1 LARADYRRCRLPG
14 AFRARRGRTGLI
26 LFLLLAAVFLVL
38 NRAAYRGYFADDDIN
53 SMAWTRWSS
62 SYEYLKGALTPIYS
76 QSYRAVGFYFF
87 HVAERAFGL
96 DFPKYVAVIHAIHLL
111 NLWLLWLL
119 MRRMGSPPLAAA
131 AGCVFFALHAA
142 LFDAVWKPMYVFD
155 LLCGT
160 LCVASILF
168 WARGRWILSFFA
180 FWLAYKSKELAVML
194 PLVLVCYELWFG
206 GRRWLR
212 LAPFLAASMSFVIQA
227 LLLHPE
233 QSGDYAFHFTFDT
246 IATTAPFYAG
256 KVFLTPYLGFLLPL
270 GAVMARNRRT
280 GFGLATMGLFLL
292 PLLWLPGRISSAY
305 CYLPFTGLA
314 IVMAGIAE
322 NARPAAIAIFFLL
335 WLPADIYWLNAQRDE
350 TLRQDR
356 DARQW
361 ITTLGNFAKT
371 RPAVTGFVYKGFP
384 EAFHNWSGEGGVKY
398 FFRLLDVTV
407 PSVDS
412 PEGAQLLRNGRVA
425 VLNWDAA
432 RHRLEIQTP

>member
-1 LARADYRRCRLPG
+1 MSK
-14 AFRARRGRTGLI
+14 RTGLI

-38 NRAAYRGYFADDDIN
+38 NRAAYRGYFQDDDIN
-53 SMAWTRWSS
+53 AMAWTRWNPAL
-62 SYEYLKGALTPIYS
+62 EYLKGALTPVYS
-76 QSYRAVGFYFF
+76 HSYRAVGFYYY
-87 HVAERAFGL
+87 HLTGRAFGL
-96 DFPKYVAVIHAIHLL
+96 DFPKYVAVIQAIHLL

-142 LFDAVWKPMYVFD
+142 LLDTVWKPMYVFD

-160 LCVASILF
+160 LCVASVLF

-194 PLVLVCYELWFG
+194 PVVLVCYELWFG

-212 LAPFLAASMSFVIQA
+212 LAPFVAASLSFAAQA
-227 LLLHPE
+227 LLLHPYE
-233 QSGDYAFHFTFDT
+233 GGDYSFHFTLDT
-246 IATTAPFYAG
+246 IAVTAPFYAG

-270 GAVMARNRRT
+270 GAVTARNRRT
-280 GFGLATMGLFLL
+280 WFGLAMMGLFLF
-292 PLLWLPGRISSAY
+292 PLLWLPGRICSAY

-314 IVMAGIAE
+314 IAMAGITETAK
-322 NARPAAIAIFFLL
+322 PAAIAIFFLL
-335 WLPADIYWLNAQRDE
+335 WLPADIYWLNAQGNQ
-350 TLRQDR
+350 TLEQDR
-356 DARQW
+356 DARRW
-361 ITTLGNFAKT
+361 ITTLDEFAKT
-371 RPAVTGFVYKGFP
+371 CPAVTGFVYKGFP
-384 EAFHNWSGEGGVKY
+384 EPFHIWGVEAGVKY

-412 PEGAQLLRNGRVA
+412 PEGEQVQRDGRVA
-425 VLNWDAA
+425 ILNWDAG